1 MRSLRNWI
9 IALAAIAFSAAF
21 VDSAGADDLRLAEK
35 HKQAAQEISD
45 IYTPSFD
52 LMDHVLKTRLG
63 YDHNGIS
70 DNDWRDL
77 PALYKL
83 ETAYLAAERAS
94 EGGGEKMLAML
105 AKALAQ
111 DYAWMEESQVFKP
124 FIEQSL
130 EDGEKIRFAEL
141 SISDAAEN
149 RPQLTPEARA
159 LAAEISS
166 LCNSGNKARSV
177 LIDYFGLRPSE
188 ARAFVNERTLKDAFE
203 RAFETSA
210 NEAELDRKLVR
221 FVHDHD
227 FESVGFK
234 ENKRFDP
241 WRGIDP
247 NGPSPLAPKPK
258 NPPGDGSGFSWANR
272 DSGLRS
278 SGFKFFEPGPG
289 PRKIQSPIAKHSS
302 SDFND
307 TEAAKHQAM
316 AKGDFDRLIADEKHG
331 YKEKRVPRFDEA
343 TKDPKGLGGIILGNN
358 VEDHVGKRP
367 RTLKWGSSD
376 GSVGELQIQCDDGE
390 ISLANV
396 SREHAVVAY
405 RLFFSDD
412 QTARVDPNKQAIG
425 LLGVYDQQLVDL
437 NYRDRTQPQGTF
449 VNISR
454 LVTHPAIADLKI
466 SRDLAV
472 CDTFPRSLD
481 LPFEESGW
489 RIRMMAKLAELSNSD
504 PATFNDNIVVPLS
517 MTNGWKISDVAMT
530 LNIESN
536 SRISVL
542 PQSSYQLAIP
552 DGLPQSLLT
561 MFTFK
566 PLDPNKVNNA
576 SANASLL
583 EPIEGFETTHGLRL
597 LPYLIA
603 TESSYGELN
612 ALVKT
617 LAVASWAKQH
627 QASMAEI
634 KPEKIYEP
642 IFGVAM
648 HSDRIEFI
656 TRDSTDFEL
665 DQVVDLESHWKAALG
680 LMVQPRSKNERWSAL
695 KVQLRELEFRAGERS
710 RAKSK

>member
-1 MRSLRNWI
+1 MKTLRNWI
-9 IALAAIAFSAAF
+9 VFTAIMFAGAFIST
-21 VDSAGADDLRLAEK
+21 SNADDLQLAEK

-45 IYTPSFD
+45 IYTPTFD

-63 YDHNGIS
+63 YDHTGIS

-124 FIEQSL
+124 FIEQPL
-130 EDGEKIRFAEL
+130 EFGEKIRFAEL
-141 SISDAAEN
+141 SISDATKN

-203 RAFETSA
+203 RAFENSA
-210 NEAELDRKLVR
+210 NEAELDRKLASFVR
-221 FVHDHD
+221 DQD

-247 NGPSPLAPKPK
+247 NGPSPLAPKP
-258 NPPGDGSGFSWANR
+258 NSPPGGGSGLSWANR

-278 SGFKFFEPGPG
+278 SGFKFFEPGPSE
-289 PRKIQSPIAKHSS
+289 IQSPIAKHSS

-331 YKEKRVPRFDEA
+331 YKEKRVPRFDKA

-358 VEDHVGKRP
+358 IEDHVGKRP
-367 RTLKWGSSD
+367 RTLKWVSSD

-405 RLFFSDD
+405 RLFFSGN
-412 QTARVDPNKQAIG
+412 QTTRVDPNKQAIG
-425 LLGVYDQQLVDL
+425 LLGVYDERLVDL
-437 NYRDRTQPQGTF
+437 SYTDRTQPQGTF

-454 LVTHPAIADLKI
+454 LVTHPAISDLKI

-472 CDTFPRSLD
+472 CDTFPRSLE

-489 RIRMMAKLAELSNSD
+489 RVRMMAKLAELSNSD
-504 PATFNDNIVVPLS
+504 PTTFNDNVVIPLS

-530 LNIESN
+530 MNIESN
-536 SRISVL
+536 NRISVL
-542 PQSSYQLAIP
+542 PQSRYQLAIP
-552 DGLPQSLLT
+552 DGLPQSMLT

-566 PLDPNKVNNA
+566 LLDPNKVNNA

-583 EPIEGFETTHGLRL
+583 EPIDGFETTHGLRL

-603 TESSYGELN
+603 TESSYKELN

-617 LAVASWAKQH
+617 LAVARWAKQH
-627 QASMAEI
+627 QASMEEI

-656 TRDSTDFEL
+656 TRDTTDFEL
-665 DQVVDLESHWKAALG
+665 EEVVDLESYWNAALS
-680 LMVQPRSKNERWSAL
+680 LSVRPRSSTESWFPL
-695 KVQLRELEFRAGERS
+695 KMQLRELEFLAGERTRS
-710 RAKSK
+710 SAK